1 MSSLVKTI
9 KIRDEVYRKLLSTKR
24 KDESFSELLDRL
36 AEKNSTAEILKK
48 IRGSVEF
55 GDSEKEEMLSEIRS
69 KRAEHRYS

>member
-1 MSSLVKTI
+1 MVKTI

-55 GDSEKEEMLSEIRS
+55 GDSEKEELLSEIRS
-69 KRAEHRYS
+69 RIAMLGSF

>member
-55 GDSEKEEMLSEIRS
+55 GDSEKEELLSEIRS
-69 KRAEHRYS
+69 RIAMLGSF

>member
-55 GDSEKEEMLSEIRS
+55 GDGEKEEMLSEIRS